1 MSFGQ
6 RAELWGP
13 GREML
18 GSSYPTIYILLQVI
32 ATEMHPGTLRT
43 SLTLA
48 LNPLLGALLYFSRQ
62 ECNLCLTQT
71 PVSLSVDRGMQT
83 GTHSVFVGTEEG
95 MLEA

>member
-1 MSFGQ
+1 
-6 RAELWGP
+6 
-13 GREML
+13 ML
-18 GSSYPTIYILLQVI
+18 GSSCPTIYILLQVI

-48 LNPLLGALLYFSRQ
+48 LKPLLGALLHFPRQ

-71 PVSLSVDRGMQT
+71 PVSLSVDRGVQR
-83 GTHSVFVGTEEG
+83 GGYSVFVGTAEG